1 MRSIRFIFRRVFQFD
16 RIFLINFLKLEIF
29 KNEKYHFFISERT
42 LLHLIKKKERRNNIK
57 IKYNDTYANKILIIF
72 NSISKFEL
80 HFTRKRQ
87 RNVYF
92 SFKRSIEFQFKTT
105 LYYAEICWKI
115 VLPDFRR
122 NSSLVRLP
130 VRVSVYRW
138 EENYRSGTLQH
149 ESTSSKNA
157 SVKPHKFSQPA
168 PLRLAND
175 RATSIL
181 VFYAR

>member
-1 MRSIRFIFRRVFQFD
+1 MKNTTSSY
-16 RIFLINFLKLEIF
+16 LKEHYCIWQ
-29 KNEKYHFFISERT
+29 K
-42 LLHLIKKKERRNNIK
+42 KKKEWKNNIT
-57 IKYNDTYANKILIIF
+57 IKYNDTYSNKILIIF
-72 NSISKFEL
+72 NSISKFEF
-80 HFTRKRQ
+80 HFTRKRR
-87 RNVYF
+87 RNIYF

-130 VRVSVYRW
+130 VRVSVYHW
-138 EENYRSGTLQH
+138 EENHRSGTLQH

-157 SVKPHKFSQPA
+157 SVKPHKFRQPA

-181 VFYAR
+181 VFYVR